1 MLRCLSCLLTLVVV
15 AEAAI
20 PLDVSGMRPGPIRV
34 EPRTDAVAIVWSD
47 EQKREWTAVFSLDG
61 TGPLVQ
67 SIGQGR
73 RTVVTGGRPQYWV
86 ETGKRRGG
94 FDQFFDFPP
103 SHPDGTRKFMADF
116 QPASA
121 RVRTKGDRVEIFF
134 PGLKM
139 GIFTGGIA
147 YTFYPESRLI
157 QQEAVASTRE
167 PDTAY
172 YYNAGFEWNAIAD
185 RGPGGGMKTRVAW
198 YDTKGALQQ
207 QTLPFFA
214 SERQP
219 FAVKYRT
226 LAAKVGQGSL
236 AVFPP
241 PHQYFMPRDFT
252 SNLAHLWAR
261 SFRGDASLGIRQLAD
276 ENWRFY
282 PWMNAPPES
291 EQRMT
296 LFLQV
301 GVDEPATLLDE
312 VLRYTHR
319 DKFAPLPGH
328 LRVATHFHF
337 AYTMQAREHGAEWVP
352 PFKPALRNV
361 GLDAALIA
369 DFHGDG
375 HPAATDDTR
384 YQELADYYRFCRAQ
398 STSDFLV
405 IPAEEPN
412 AHYGGHWMLAFPQP
426 VLWILSRKASEPFVS
441 EHAKF
446 GKVYRVGSSAEM
458 QDLIRREQGIAWT
471 AHPRTKSSMGFPDQ
485 YKDADFFRDSRFLGA
500 GWKQMPSDLSTLRQ
514 GVRSLNLLDEM
525 ANWTPGKNLLPEA
538 DIFQMDETHE
548 VYAHLNAAYVRLPA
562 LPRFEGYGQILEKLH
577 TGDYFTSTGEV
588 LLPLVERVAG
598 GTLRVKA
605 QGTFPL
611 AQMVIV
617 WGDGVRVERK
627 VLPLDSERAFG
638 LHQSEFTSEA
648 LKTAA
653 WVRVEV
659 WDVAG
664 NGAFSNVLR

>member
-1 MLRCLSCLLTLVVV
+1 MRILLSLLATAIALD
-15 AEAAI
+15 AAI
-20 PLDVSGMRPGPIRV
+20 PLDVIDVRPGPIRV
-34 EPRTDAVAIVWSD
+34 EQRTEAVAILWPD
-47 EQKREWTAVFSLDG
+47 EQGREWTAEFSLAG
-61 TGPLVQ
+61 KGPLIK
-67 SIGQGR
+67 SIAQGAR
-73 RTVVTGGRPQYWV
+73 SVVTNASPQYWV

-94 FDQFFDFPP
+94 YDQFFDFPP
-103 SHPDGTRKFMADF
+103 SHPEGTRKFMLAF
-116 QPASA
+116 EPASA
-121 RVRTKGDRVEIFF
+121 KVRTKGDRVEISFA
-134 PGLKM
+134 GLRM
-139 GIFTGGIA
+139 GPFTGGIA
-147 YTFYPESRLI
+147 YTFFPESRLI
-157 QQEAVASTRE
+157 QQEAVAVTPE
-167 PDTAY
+167 HDTAY
-172 YYNAGFEWNAIAD
+172 YYDAGLEWSALAD
-185 RGPGGGMKTRVAW
+185 RIPGGGMKTRVAW
-198 YDTKGALQQ
+198 YNQNGALEEK
-207 QTLPFFA
+207 TLPFFA

-219 FAVKYRT
+219 FAAKYRT
-226 LAAKVGQGSL
+226 LAARVGEGSL
-236 AVFPP
+236 AVFPA

-252 SNLAHLWAR
+252 SNLGHLWAR
-261 SFRGDASLGIRQLAD
+261 SFRGTAALGIRQLPD

-282 PWMNAPPES
+282 PWMNAPPGT
-291 EQRMT
+291 EQRMA

-301 GVDEPATLLDE
+301 SVDAPPALLDE
-312 VLRYTHR
+312 VLRYTNR

-337 AYTMQAREHGAEWVP
+337 AYTDQARAHGAEWTP
-352 PFKPALRNV
+352 PFKPALRNA

-375 HPAATDDTR
+375 HPAAVDDTR

-412 AHYGGHWMLAFPQP
+412 AHYGGHWMLAFPKP
-426 VLWILSRKASEPFVS
+426 VLWILSRKPAEPFVT

-471 AHPRTKSSMGFPDQ
+471 AHPRTKSSMGFPDK

-525 ANWTPGKNLLPEA
+525 ANWVPGKMLLPEA

-548 VYAHLNAAYVRLPA
+548 VYAHLNAAYVRLPK
-562 LPRFEGYGQILEKLH
+562 LPGFDDYGQILEKFH
-577 TGDYFTSTGEV
+577 AGDFFTSTGEV
-588 LLPLVERVAG
+588 TLPLVERIAG
-598 GTLRVKA
+598 RKVRVIA

-611 AQMVIV
+611 AQMVFV
-617 WGDGVRVERK
+617 WGDGYSVDRAVVPVESTRSFRQHTMEF
-627 VLPLDSERAFG
+627 DSP
-638 LHQSEFTSEA
+638 A
-648 LKTAA
+648 LSHAK

-664 NGAFSNVLR
+664 NGAFTNVIR